1 MKKCENLNKII
12 EESLSKLTDFRDI
25 DINFKVWK
33 MKIQF
38 DFEIEKVSELDIYTF
53 REYKWYSDQV
63 MEEDL
68 RLRESKEKRGRKNEE
83 SMNKRKRKFRN

>member
-1 MKKCENLNKII
+1 
-12 EESLSKLTDFRDI
+12 
-25 DINFKVWK
+25 

-68 RLRESKEKRGRKNEE
+68 RLRERAKKREEERIRRINEQKEKENLEIK
-83 SMNKRKRKFRN
+83 

>member
-1 MKKCENLNKII
+1 
-12 EESLSKLTDFRDI
+12 
-25 DINFKVWK
+25 

-63 MEEDL
+63 MAEDL
-68 RLRESKEKRGRKNEE
+68 RLRERAKKREEERIRRINEQKEKENLEIK
-83 SMNKRKRKFRN
+83 